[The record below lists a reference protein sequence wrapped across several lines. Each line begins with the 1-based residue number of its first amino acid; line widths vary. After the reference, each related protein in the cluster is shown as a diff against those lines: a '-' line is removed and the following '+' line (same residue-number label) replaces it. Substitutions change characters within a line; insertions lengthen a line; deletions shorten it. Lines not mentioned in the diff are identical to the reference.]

1 MEAIFDKTHFE
12 THAPEMLAK
21 AGITKAK
28 LAEKLGVAPQNI
40 KKVLETK
47 NVKTLIKIADIL
59 GVTLDVLLYGNEKV
73 ETKIVGYLEVDG
85 VVHKIQSKADIESIL
100 SKLE

>member
-1 MEAIFDKTHFE
+1 MEEIFEKTYFE
-12 THAPEMLAK
+12 THAQEMLSK

-40 KKVLETK
+40 KKIIGTK
-47 NVKTLIKIADIL
+47 NVKTLIKVSEVL
-59 GVTLDVLLYGNEKV
+59 GVTLDMLLYGNRKA
-73 ETKIVGYLEVDG
+73 ETKILGYIDVDG
-85 VVHKIQSKADIESIL
+85 VIHKIQSKADIESIL

>member
-1 MEAIFDKTHFE
+1 MGKIFE
-12 THAPEMLAK
+12 TTYFENHAPEMLAK

-47 NVKTLIKIADIL
+47 NVKTLIKVAEAL
-59 GVTLDVLLYGNEKV
+59 GVTLDVLLYGNEK
-73 ETKIVGYLEVDG
+73 EATRITGYIEVGG
-85 VVHKIQSKADIESIL
+85 IIHKIQSKEDIESIL
-100 SKLE
+100 SRL

>member
-1 MEAIFDKTHFE
+1 MGRTFDKTYFE
-12 THAPEMLAK
+12 NHAPEMLVK

-47 NVKTLIKIADIL
+47 NVKTLIKVADVL
-59 GVTLDVLLYGNEKV
+59 GVTLDVLLYGNEME
-73 ETKIVGYLEVDG
+73 ETKITGYIEVDG
-85 VVHKIQSKADIESIL
+85 VIHKIQNKADLENLL
-100 SKLE
+100 SKI